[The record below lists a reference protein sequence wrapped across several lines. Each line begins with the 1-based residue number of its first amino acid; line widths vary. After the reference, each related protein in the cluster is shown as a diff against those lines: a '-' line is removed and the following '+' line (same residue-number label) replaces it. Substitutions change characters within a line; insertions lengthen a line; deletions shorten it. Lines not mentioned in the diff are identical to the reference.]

1 MKYDFALSIIY
12 YICGC
17 FYAFL
22 CAYTVVANA
31 KSKINRLFL
40 VLTSSMAIWSFSYS
54 LSNSA
59 STAEVSAFWR
69 SFSVFGWGVF
79 YSILLH
85 FVLILTKT
93 ESRLNKRIMHSMI
106 YLPALINIILFAPLG
121 LVAEQQYEMVQ
132 TDFGW
137 VNTIPL
143 DIWGIWFIVYY
154 SVFLLASLILL
165 VRWWKNIEPHT
176 PLKRQATYFLISILV
191 PLILGV
197 ATETLPDILGESS
210 LPQLTI
216 IFLMIPMTTLYTAS
230 RKFGLL
236 LKRKRL
242 TPVLRGADKLLD
254 DGRLRLFETVTAI
267 FVIGSTLSFLIG
279 YFCLKRPLENELLY
293 AAALLLIGIFIRF
306 LPFITSNHAIQNT
319 IFLIINTLSLFY
331 MMRVNADTGALTIWA
346 VYILFFLYTVVLNS
360 DIHAI
365 LFLAAILIIQVVLG
379 IIYPEV
385 SVTVD
390 WNQYILR
397 ISLIVLTFIAVRYLT
412 NEYASKI
419 EGYKQFAREQEVLE
433 RISSSFISVNIE
445 NAKEKTDEMLEMSA
459 DILGFNHAYIIKF
472 DDDYEDATILNTCVK
487 NVKSASFPFYPGMKV
502 KTATLPMA
510 QSLITKDATVTYGDY
525 ANLAA
530 DEADKQDDFFLTRGI
545 NSFFALPIEVNKKVI
560 GMIIIEYYDLSDI
573 SYSESRL
580 YFLKMMAN
588 ILGDAKQKT
597 LYESMLYDYAYFDE
611 ITKLANAN
619 MLIKR
624 LEQTIQDRQGSDKI
638 AVLDIE
644 LENLRMIN
652 DTFGHNV
659 GEQIMAG
666 SAVILENLLGGC
678 CDISRAGE
686 GEFVVVLPDVEDIEQ
701 IEDCAHRLLNAF
713 SNPVSTS
720 IGIEAL
726 FVVIRIGISVYPDD
740 GRDALTLLKNAN
752 LAGYEARSSGEPIVF
767 YTEQLE
773 SHIAE
778 NTLFTNKLFKSLENE
793 EFFLEFQPQV
803 SCITE
808 KTVGIEALLRWT
820 SDGNRRVPP
829 DRFIPIL
836 EQTGLIYDVGLW
848 VLEQALQ
855 EHKRLIAHGFP
866 PLRVSVNLSVV
877 QFEGED
883 FISDVAKII
892 EDSGVDPKYLE
903 LEITESLF
911 SKDPE
916 DVLKKLYELKELGV
930 SIAID
935 DFGKGYSS
943 LNRLKVVPFDRI
955 KIDKEIID
963 YIDLDRKV
971 APITGIIILLARTF
985 KAEITAEGIETKEQA
1000 EFLKS
1005 LDCDEI
1011 QGYYYSR
1018 PLSTEALEEFLKE
1031 DN

>member
-1 MKYDFALSIIY
+1 MKYSLLVSTLY
-12 YICGC
+12 YMCGC
-17 FYAFL
+17 FYLVFG
-22 CAYTVVANA
+22 AYTIASNTKSNA
-31 KSKINRLFL
+31 NRLFL
-40 VLTSSMAIWSFSYS
+40 LLTSSMAIWSLTYAIAS
-54 LSNSA
+54 SA
-59 STAEVSAFWR
+59 PTAESSAFWR
-69 SFSVFGWGVF
+69 CMSVFGWSF
-79 YSILLH
+79 FHSILLH
-85 FVLILTKT
+85 FALILTNYKFQI
-93 ESRLNKRIMHSMI
+93 NKLSEIFI
-106 YLPALINIILFAPLG
+106 LYLPAFINVILFAPFGFL
-121 LVAEQQYEMVQ
+121 ADKQYKMVQ

-137 VNTIPL
+137 VNTLPANAGQ
-143 DIWGIWFIVYY
+143 IWINVYYIVYT
-154 SVFLLASLILL
+154 VITVVLLI
-165 VRWWKNIEPHT
+165 RWWKNIEPNT
-176 PLKRQATYFLISILV
+176 PLKRHVTYFLLAILL
-191 PLILGV
+191 PLILGSL
-197 ATETLPDILGESS
+197 TDILPGILGIKQIPRLTLLFLI
-210 LPQLTI
+210 LPTT
-216 IFLMIPMTTLYTAS
+216 FLFIT
-230 RKFGLL
+230 
-236 LKRKRL
+236 LKRFG
-242 TPVLRGADKLLD
+242 VLIERPRTEFYPQNLD
-254 DGRLRLFETVTAI
+254 VLPEEERLRLFETAAAI
-267 FVIGSTLSFLIG
+267 FTIGALGSFFSGYFIAGGDLAHELSLALVVLSLGTFLSFIPHIAKKHTVQNTL
-279 YFCLKRPLENELLY
+279 
-293 AAALLLIGIFIRF
+293 F
-306 LPFITSNHAIQNT
+306 LITSIAGMSA
-319 IFLIINTLSLFY
+319 FIIGNI
-331 MMRVNADTGALTIWA
+331 ATGAVTVWA
-346 VYILFFLYTVVLNS
+346 VYIMFLLYTVVLNS
-360 DIHAI
+360 DIHTI
-365 LFLAAILIIQVVLG
+365 LFMVATLITQVVLG
-379 IIYPEV
+379 IIYPKV
-385 SVTVD
+385 NVIIDST
-390 WNQYILR
+390 QYLKR
-397 ISLIVLTFIAVRYLT
+397 IFIIVLSYYAVRYLT
-412 NEYASKI
+412 AEYASKLK
-419 EGYKQFAREQEVLE
+419 GYQRFVKEQEVLE
-433 RISSSFISVNIE
+433 RISTSFISVSSE
-445 NAKEKTDEMLEMSA
+445 NAKETTDKMLEMSA
-459 DILGFNHAYIIKF
+459 DILGFNHAYIIEF
-472 DDDYEDATILNTCVK
+472 DEDYEDATILNTCVK
-487 NVKSASFPFYPGMKV
+487 NVKSESFPFYTGMKV

-510 QSLITKDATVTYGDY
+510 QSLITQGSSVTCEDF
-525 ANLAA
+525 NDLAA
-530 DEADKQDDFFLTRGI
+530 DEAAEQREFFLSRGVH
-545 NSFFALPIEVNKKVI
+545 SFCALPIPVDKYVKAILVV
-560 GMIIIEYYDLSDI
+560 EYYDRIDRSI
-573 SYSESRL
+573 RERQL
-580 YFLKMMAN
+580 YFLKMVTN

-597 LYESMLYDYAYFDE
+597 LYEDMLYNYAYFDE
-611 ITKLANAN
+611 TTKLANRN
-619 MLIKR
+619 MLKKR
-624 LEQTIQDRQGSDKI
+624 LDQTIQDRQGSDKI

-652 DTFGHNV
+652 DTFGHNI

-686 GEFVVVLPDVEDIEQ
+686 GEFVVVLADVEDIEQ

-740 GRDALTLLKNAN
+740 GRDALTLLKNAD

-820 SDGNRRVPP
+820 SDGQRRIPP

-848 VLEQALQ
+848 VLAQALQ

-971 APITGIIILLARTF
+971 APITGIIVLLARTF

-1018 PLSTEALEEFLKE
+1018 PLSTEALEEFLKKA
-1031 DN
+1031 